1 MSGMNHEEI
10 RNWYLD
16 LPDPQKQIFLAV
28 LSNKLTIHGRA
39 FGLDLKGE
47 EQTKAFKG
55 LNELHHQI
63 SQHIAAIGIGSD
75 RYPDNVLWQI
85 LYEKAA
91 TYGLSAHLIQSLE
104 FARSRNIWNSSK

>member
-1 MSGMNHEEI
+1 MNNEEM

-28 LSNKLTIHGRA
+28 LSNNLTIHGRT
-39 FGLDLKGE
+39 FGLDLEGE

-63 SQHIAAIGIGSD
+63 SQHKREEPAND
-75 RYPDNVLWQI
+75 D
-85 LYEKAA
+85 
-91 TYGLSAHLIQSLE
+91 GLMYRAPPLG
-104 FARSRNIWNSSK
+104 